1 MSSSPRVVALG
12 GGTGLSSLLM
22 AVKHL
27 AIEHLTAVVTV
38 TDDGGSTGRLRREFD
53 IPAVGDLR
61 HCLVALAEDHEL
73 LARLFDHRFAGNGE
87 LGGHS
92 LGNLFLTG
100 LLQLTGDV
108 SRAVRLSAEVLKV
121 RGTIL
126 PATTANVHLVGWGRD
141 GSRLEGESRVSS
153 AGPPARVEL
162 EPSTPPA
169 VPEAVAAIRAADLIF
184 LGPGSLFTSIIPNLL
199 VPGIA
204 ESIAERRGRLVWVAN
219 LMTQPGET
227 AGMDLNDHLAALM
240 DHVAGVVPDVVLA
253 NDRPP
258 SPGVAARYAGE
269 GAAPLLAGD
278 PDAWSGPG
286 RLMAR
291 PLLMETPEGV
301 VRHDRSELAA
311 VVLALLE
318 DRP

>member
-1 MSSSPRVVALG
+1 MSRSPRLVAFG

-22 AVKHL
+22 ALKGL

-73 LARLFDHRFAGNGE
+73 LARLFEHRFAGNGE

-100 LLQLTGDV
+100 LLQMTGDV

-126 PATTANVHLVGWGRD
+126 PATTANVHLVGWDRQG
-141 GSRLEGESRVSS
+141 GRLEGESRVSA

-162 EPSTPPA
+162 EPACPPA
-169 VPEAVAAIRAADLIF
+169 VPEAVAAIRAADLIL
-184 LGPGSLFTSIIPNLL
+184 LGPGSLFTSIVPNLL

-204 ESIAERRGRLVWVAN
+204 EAVASRRGRLVWIAN

-227 AGMDLNDHLAALM
+227 TGMSLEEHLGAITA
-240 DHVAGVVPDVVLA
+240 HAPGVTPDIVLA

-258 SPGVAARYAGE
+258 SAGVITRYASQDAE
-269 GAAPLLAGD
+269 PLLAGD
-278 PDAWSGPG
+278 PDRWEGPG

-291 PLLMETPEGV
+291 PLLVETPEGP
-301 VRHDRSELAA
+301 VRHDRAALAA
-311 VVLALLE
+311 AVLGLLE
-318 DRP
+318 ESA

>member
-100 LLQLTGDV
+100 LLQMTGDV

-126 PATTANVHLVGWGRD
+126 PATTANVHLVGWDQKG
-141 GSRLEGESRVSS
+141 GRLEGESRVSS
-153 AGPPARVEL
+153 AGPPARVAL
-162 EPSTPPA
+162 EPEAPPA
-169 VPEAVAAIRAADLIF
+169 VPEAVAAIRAADLIL

-204 ESIAERRGRLVWVAN
+204 RAVAGRGGRLVWVAN

-227 AGMDLNDHLAALM
+227 AGMDLADHLDAITS
-240 DHVAGVVPDVVLA
+240 HVEGVVPDVILA

-258 SPGVAARYAGE
+258 SPKVEARYAGE
-269 GAAPLLAGD
+269 GAVPLLAGD
-278 PDAWSGPG
+278 PASWKGPG

-291 PLLMETPEGV
+291 PLLVETPEGV
-301 VRHDRSELAA
+301 VRHDRAELAA
-311 VVLALLE
+311 AVLGLLE
-318 DRP
+318 EGP

>member
-1 MSSSPRVVALG
+1 MALKG
-12 GGTGLSSLLM
+12 
-22 AVKHL
+22 L

-38 TDDGGSTGRLRREFD
+38 TDDGGSTGRLRQEFD

-100 LLQLTGDV
+100 LLQMTGDV

-126 PATTANVHLVGWGRD
+126 PATTANVHLIGWDSQG
-141 GSRLEGESRVSS
+141 GRLEGESRVSS

-162 EPSTPPA
+162 EPASPPA
-169 VPEAVAAIRAADLIF
+169 VPEAVAAIRAADLIL

-204 ESIAERRGRLVWVAN
+204 HAIASRRGRLVWVAN

-227 AGMDLNDHLAALM
+227 AGMSLAAHLAAFAS
-240 DHVAGVVPDVVLA
+240 HVEGVVPDVVLA

-258 SPGVAARYAGE
+258 SPRVSARYAEE

-278 PDAWSGPG
+278 PASFEGPG

-291 PLLMETPEGV
+291 PLLVETTGGV
-301 VRHDRSELAA
+301 VRHDRAELAA
-311 VVLALLE
+311 AVLALLE
-318 DRP
+318 ESP

>member
-1 MSSSPRVVALG
+1 MSTSPRVVALG

-22 AVKHL
+22 AIKHL

-100 LLQLTGDV
+100 LLQMTGDV
-108 SRAVRLSAEVLKV
+108 SRAVRLSAEVLNV

-126 PATTANVHLVGWGRD
+126 PATTANVHLVGWDRHG
-141 GSRLEGESRVSS
+141 GRLEGESRVSA

-162 EPSTPPA
+162 EPESPPA
-169 VPEAVAAIRAADLIF
+169 VPEAVAAIQAADLIL
-184 LGPGSLFTSIIPNLL
+184 LGPGSLFTSLIPNLL

-204 ESIAERRGRLVWVAN
+204 RAVAARRGRLVWVAN

-227 AGMDLNDHLAALM
+227 SGMSLADHLEAITRHAP
-240 DHVAGVVPDVVLA
+240 GVVPDVVLA
-253 NDRPP
+253 NDRPA
-258 SPGVAARYAGE
+258 SPEVAARYRE
-269 GAAPLLAGD
+269 QGADPLLAS
-278 PDAWSGPG
+278 PEASWPGPG
-286 RLMAR
+286 RLLGR
-291 PLLMETPEGV
+291 PLLRETPEGL
-301 VRHDRSELAA
+301 VRHDRAALASA
-311 VVLALLE
+311 VLALLE
-318 DRP
+318 TAP

>member
-1 MSSSPRVVALG
+1 MSPSPRVVALG

-22 AVKHL
+22 AVKGL

-73 LARLFDHRFAGNGE
+73 LARLFEHRFAGNGE

-100 LLQLTGDV
+100 LLQMTGDV

-126 PATTANVHLVGWGRD
+126 PATTANVHLVGWDREG
-141 GSRLEGESRVSS
+141 GRLEGESRVSA

-162 EPSTPPA
+162 EPASPPA
-169 VPEAVAAIRAADLIF
+169 VPEAVAAIRAADLIL

-204 ESIAERRGRLVWVAN
+204 EAVAARRGQLVWVAN

-227 AGMDLNDHLAALM
+227 TGMNLADHLGAITA
-240 DHVAGVVPDVVLA
+240 HAPGVTPDVILA
-253 NDRPP
+253 NDRPA
-258 SPGVAARYAGE
+258 SPEVMTRYADE
-269 GAAPLLAGD
+269 GAEPLLAGD
-278 PDAWSGPG
+278 PAAWGGPG
-286 RLMAR
+286 RLDPR
-291 PLLMETPEGV
+291 PLLVETPEGL
-301 VRHDRSELAA
+301 VRHDRAELAA
-311 VVLALLE
+311 AVLGLLE
-318 DRP
+318 REA